1 MRRTRLE
8 MIAHR
13 AAVLPPLLLLVLPG
27 LGAGCRGQSSQDPP
41 IRVNPNMFQQERYD
55 PQEPNPWFS
64 DRRAM
69 RPEVPGTVAMGE
81 LAEDD
86 HLHRG
91 EVGGQ
96 PAQQLPP
103 EVRLDRRL
111 LERGRQRYNIF
122 CSACHDRA
130 GTGDGMVVRRGM
142 VPPPSFSDP
151 RLRAMPVGQIFQV
164 ISRGV
169 RNMPSYAAQIPVPDR
184 WAIVSYVR
192 ALQIA
197 RGARLEDVPPDV
209 RDQKGWKR

>member
-1 MRRTRLE
+1 MRGRPQRTVAPWL
-8 MIAHR
+8 AP
-13 AAVLPPLLLLVLPG
+13 LSLLPLLLLAG
-27 LGAGCRGQSSQDPP
+27 LTAGCRGQSSQEPP
-41 IRVNPNMFQQERYD
+41 LRVNSNMFQQERHD

-86 HLHRG
+86 HIHRG
-91 EVGGQ
+91 EVGGR
-96 PAQQLPP
+96 PALQLPP
-103 EVRLDRRL
+103 VVRVDRRL
-111 LERGRQRYNIF
+111 LERGRQRYDIF
-122 CSACHDRA
+122 CSPCHDRA

-142 VPPPSFSDP
+142 VPPPRFSDP
-151 RLRAMPVGQIFQV
+151 RLRAMPVGQIYQV

-169 RNMPSYAAQIPVPDR
+169 RNMPSYAAQIPVRDR

-197 RGARLEDVPPDV
+197 RGARLEDVPADV